1 MAGTRKGGR
10 VFNGR
15 QFCVLIGSDLSGSR
29 DLRDG
34 RTAQAGGGGHGG
46 C

>member
-10 VFNGR
+10 IFNGR
-15 QFCVLIGSDLSGSR
+15 QVCVLIGSNLSGSR

-34 RTAQAGGGGHGG
+34 RTA
-46 C
+46 